1 MRKADKKIR
10 ICGGRPILT
19 PRALALNRVC
29 GNLEGSMQH
38 YEIRVLKDNG
48 SLSLKM
54 ANDYINA
61 NAAIAAGRRIS
72 RGSPFEVWRGD
83 TCVYAN
89 DRAGSPYQT
98 PPPGA
103 RLRIEPQPVS

>member
-1 MRKADKKIR
+1 
-10 ICGGRPILT
+10 
-19 PRALALNRVC
+19 
-29 GNLEGSMQH
+29 MQH

-54 ANDYINA
+54 ANDYISA
-61 NAAIAAGRRIS
+61 NAAIAAGRRVS

-89 DRAGSPYQT
+89 DHDSVPYRRSPLAAR
-98 PPPGA
+98 PG
-103 RLRIEPQPVS
+103 IELQP

>member
-1 MRKADKKIR
+1 
-10 ICGGRPILT
+10 
-19 PRALALNRVC
+19 
-29 GNLEGSMQH
+29 MQH

-54 ANDYINA
+54 ANDYISA

-83 TCVYAN
+83 SCVYAN
-89 DRAGSPYQT
+89 DRDVRSYQT

-103 RLRIEPQPVS
+103 RLRMAPQPVS